1 MFLKELKNLYEI
13 ILFTAGTQEY
23 ADPILNIIEKNETF
37 FEKRLYRQHCIII
50 GNLFV
55 KDLSMLGRSLN
66 NVIIVDNMP
75 QNFRL
80 QKENG
85 IFIRSFCGDNNDT
98 ALRDLLPILI
108 GIGNNKEN
116 DVRKE
121 LEKMKNEIFEKI
133 TTNLNLNEDEKNI

>member
-1 MFLKELKNLYEI
+1 
-13 ILFTAGTQEY
+13 
-23 ADPILNIIEKNETF
+23 
-37 FEKRLYRQHCIII
+37 
-50 GNLFV
+50 
-55 KDLSMLGRSLN
+55 
-66 NVIIVDNMP
+66 MP

-108 GIGNNKEN
+108 SIGNNKEN

-121 LEKMKNEIFEKI
+121 LKKMKNEIFEKI